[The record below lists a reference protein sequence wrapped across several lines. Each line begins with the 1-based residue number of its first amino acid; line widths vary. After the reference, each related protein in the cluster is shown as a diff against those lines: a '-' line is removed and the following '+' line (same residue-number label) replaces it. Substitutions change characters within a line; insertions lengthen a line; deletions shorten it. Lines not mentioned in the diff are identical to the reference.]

1 VFRAGHAVASVAILA
16 AVVATGRVSAQ
27 DRLDRPGRVTETR
40 TVRLAREP
48 APAPAPAEPEYVEG
62 QPAPPGYEV
71 VSGPRLW
78 TLVTGALIYVPTY
91 GLALHG
97 GTVGDAG
104 GYGSHRVGE
113 DPPFHFGTKQYLLI
127 PVLGPPLFMH
137 SFCADA
143 TEHYKEYPSS
153 DEPQDAC
160 RSSGWVWA
168 GLQGV
173 GAGLIA
179 ASFAWPSK
187 RLVRVSSGE
196 VAAHDWHFT
205 VVRTR
210 RGTPLWLLGGSF

>member
-1 VFRAGHAVASVAILA
+1 VIRVGHAVPSLAILV

-27 DRLDRPGRVTETR
+27 DRLDRPERVTETR

-48 APAPAPAEPEYVEG
+48 APAPAEPEYVEG
-62 QPAPPGYEV
+62 QPAPAGCEV
-71 VSGPRLW
+71 VSRPRLW
-78 TLVTGALIYVPTY
+78 TLVTGALIFVPTY
-91 GLALHG
+91 GLALHQ

-143 TEHYKEYPSS
+143 KEHYEEYPSS

-160 RSSGWVWA
+160 RHSGWVWA

-187 RLVRVSSGE
+187 SLVRSSPGG
-196 VAAHDWHFT
+196 VAVRDWRMTFA
-205 VVRTR
+205 RTG